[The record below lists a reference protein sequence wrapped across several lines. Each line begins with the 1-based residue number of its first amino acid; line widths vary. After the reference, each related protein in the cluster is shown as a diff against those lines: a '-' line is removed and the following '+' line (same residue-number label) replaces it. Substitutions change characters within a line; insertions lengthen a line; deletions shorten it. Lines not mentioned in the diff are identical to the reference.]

1 MFQCNNSFFVN
12 RQIFEIQCD
21 ILYNKV
27 VNHDFVYLC
36 FSDFQYCCCTRS
48 PNTVDEPESI
58 SMISR
63 DDGEVAS
70 LIGNEYF
77 I

>member
-1 MFQCNNSFFVN
+1 MEKKVYGKM
-12 RQIFEIQCD
+12 CD
-21 ILYNKV
+21 ILYNEV

-48 PNTVDEPESI
+48 LNTVDEEPESI
-58 SMISR
+58 SMISL
-63 DDGEVAS
+63 DDREGAS

-77 I
+77 V